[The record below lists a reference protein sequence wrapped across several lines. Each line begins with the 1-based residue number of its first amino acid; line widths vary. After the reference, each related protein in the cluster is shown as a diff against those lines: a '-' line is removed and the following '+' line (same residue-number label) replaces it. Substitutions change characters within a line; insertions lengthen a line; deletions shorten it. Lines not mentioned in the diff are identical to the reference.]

1 MSEFALDGPEL
12 KKMVKLAR
20 KAPLGFAFNPGKSA
34 EEHFFAIHR
43 KRPPAFLGR
52 VAKSEGPGNKAA
64 FGTCFVEEKVMQ
76 LSCEVVVPAMAKAV
90 KRFLKASKVSLN
102 VVIMDA
108 DGNVLESDIE
118 DLPDDPDLYE
128 AADQASPDPE
138 QQSAA
143 RPEATDQPDAAA
155 LVRRIKAAQPRIA
168 TAPKPMAEKLMA
180 AVQKVVPTIKA
191 QNLGAAD
198 QALTQIEAVLD
209 KLPTQAEPEPKPA
222 AAPAQGEAVVSGAAG
237 VSADIQQLAR
247 DAQSLPDALKAKV
260 IKPIQQ
266 LGALVK
272 NNQIDQAAQGVVKVR
287 QVIETLIRQTG
298 AAAPS
303 TQSPQ
308 PEPVAK
314 QEQEA
319 DPADGQSKAE
329 AAQDAPAATEIP
341 EGAEKLAD
349 AGDGSEFFSP
359 EDLLPENPADI
370 WLDAKGQVDASL
382 SPLMGVLSKSEDPN
396 LARIAK
402 FGLSGVTKG
411 NNTALMAAL
420 LGYNSAAE
428 ADRAKSAQKLSQ
440 EADAYAAFLSS
451 DPIIAL
457 CEDNPFGQRL
467 AIRAP
472 LLSAL
477 ETIKQRVS
485 A

>member
-108 DGNVLESDIE
+108 AGNVLESDIE

-128 AADQASPDPE
+128 TAEQARPDPE

-143 RPEATDQPDAAA
+143 QPDAADQPDAAS
-155 LVRRIKAAQPRIA
+155 LVLRIKAAQPRIA
-168 TAPKPMAEKLMA
+168 TAPKPIAEKLTA
-180 AVQKVVPTIKA
+180 ALQKVVASIKA

-209 KLPTQAEPEPKPA
+209 KLPARTQPEPKPA
-222 AAPAQGEAVVSGAAG
+222 AAAAQEEAAASGAAG

-272 NNQIDQAAQGVVKVR
+272 NNQIDQAAQGVAKVR
-287 QVIETLIRQTG
+287 QVIDTLIRQVG
-298 AAAPS
+298 AAP
-303 TQSPQ
+303 TPQSPEQ
-308 PEPVAK
+308 APVAT
-314 QEQEA
+314 QEQESDLA
-319 DPADGQSKAE
+319 AGESKAE
-329 AAQDAPAATEIP
+329 AAQDATAGTETPEATEAP
-341 EGAEKLAD
+341 DG
-349 AGDGSEFFSP
+349 AGDGSEFFTP

-382 SPLMGVLSKSEDPN
+382 TPLMGLLSKAEDPN

-457 CEDNPFGQRL
+457 CENNPFGQTL

-472 LLSAL
+472 LLNAL
-477 ETIKQRVS
+477 KTIKQRVS

>member
-20 KAPLGFAFNPGKSA
+20 KAPLAFAFNPGKSP

-52 VAKSEGPGNKAA
+52 IAKTEGAGNKAA

-90 KRFLKASKVSLN
+90 KRFLKASKVALN
-102 VVIMDA
+102 VVIMDT
-108 DGNVLESDIE
+108 DGTVLDSDIE
-118 DLPDDPDLYE
+118 ELPDDPDLYE
-128 AADQASPDPE
+128 AADEASSEPE
-138 QQSAA
+138 QQSAKQ
-143 RPEATDQPDAAA
+143 PEVADQPDAAS
-155 LVRRIKAAQPRIA
+155 LVLRIKAAQPRIA
-168 TAPKPMAEKLMA
+168 AAPKPLAEKLTVA
-180 AVQKVVPTIKA
+180 LQKVVASIKG
-191 QNLGAAD
+191 QKLGPAD

-209 KLPTQAEPEPKPA
+209 KLPVAGKPA
-222 AAPAQGEAVVSGAAG
+222 AAPDAAKAAATNASG
-237 VSADIQQLAR
+237 VTADIQQLAR
-247 DAQSLPDALKAKV
+247 DAQTLPDPLKAKV

-272 NNQIDQAAQGVVKVR
+272 TNHIDQAAQGVIKVR
-287 QVIETLIRQTG
+287 QVIDTLIRQE
-298 AAAPS
+298 AAALAS
-303 TQSPQ
+303 SQS
-308 PEPVAK
+308 
-314 QEQEA
+314 
-319 DPADGQSKAE
+319 
-329 AAQDAPAATEIP
+329 AAQDPIAQQDQDADPSADLSQAETSQKAHTGTEVP
-341 EGAEKLAD
+341 GDAEVPTD
-349 AGDGSEFFSP
+349 AEDGSEFFSP

-420 LGYNSAAE
+420 MGYNSAAE
-428 ADRAKSAQKLSQ
+428 GERAKTAQTLGQ

-457 CEDNPFGQRL
+457 CEDNPFGQKL

-472 LLSAL
+472 LLTAL
-477 ETIKQRVS
+477 QAIKQRVS

>member
-108 DGNVLESDIE
+108 AGNVLDSDIE
-118 DLPDDPDLYE
+118 DLPDDPDLDE
-128 AADQASPDPE
+128 AADQARPEPE
-138 QQSAA
+138 QQGAA
-143 RPEATDQPDAAA
+143 RPDATDQPDAAS

-168 TAPKPMAEKLMA
+168 TAPKPMVEKLTA
-180 AVQKVVPTIKA
+180 AVQKVVASIKA

-222 AAPAQGEAVVSGAAG
+222 AAPAQSEAAVPGAAG

-287 QVIETLIRQTG
+287 QVIDTLIRQAG

-303 TQSPQ
+303 PQSPEQ
-308 PEPVAK
+308 ATAVTQEP
-314 QEQEA
+314 
-319 DPADGQSKAE
+319 DPAAGQGKAE
-329 AAQDAPAATEIP
+329 AAQDAPAGSEIP
-341 EGAEKLAD
+341 DGTDELAE
-349 AGDGSEFFSP
+349 AGDGSEFFAP

-382 SPLMGVLSKSEDPN
+382 SPLMGILSKSEDPN

-457 CEDNPFGQRL
+457 CENNPFGQTL

-477 ETIKQRVS
+477 KTIKQRVS